1 MQDKT
6 PDFDNGYEK
15 IKDYW
20 AEFVAYKKSED
31 ALKKSATNKM
41 NAGKK
46 KYHHIMGPGG
56 YGGNM
61 AKWKALEASFLENK
75 YHSRALKM
83 DRMGKKLVLRAWG
96 LVGRRKEGN
105 I

>member
-1 MQDKT
+1 MADLFTGWKKRLHHKFILKEKT
-6 PDFDNGYEK
+6 PDFDHDYEK

-20 AEFVAYKKSED
+20 AKFVAYKKSED
-31 ALKKSATNKM
+31 SLKKYAINKT

-61 AKWKALEASFLENK
+61 AKWEALEASFLEK
-75 YHSRALKM
+75 IYHSRALKM
-83 DRMGKKLVLRAWG
+83 A
-96 LVGRRKEGN
+96 
-105 I
+105 

>member
-6 PDFDNGYEK
+6 PDFNNGYEK

-20 AEFVAYKKSED
+20 TIFVAYKKSKD

-46 KYHHIMGPGG
+46 K
-56 YGGNM
+56 
-61 AKWKALEASFLENK
+61 
-75 YHSRALKM
+75 
-83 DRMGKKLVLRAWG
+83 
-96 LVGRRKEGN
+96 
-105 I
+105 